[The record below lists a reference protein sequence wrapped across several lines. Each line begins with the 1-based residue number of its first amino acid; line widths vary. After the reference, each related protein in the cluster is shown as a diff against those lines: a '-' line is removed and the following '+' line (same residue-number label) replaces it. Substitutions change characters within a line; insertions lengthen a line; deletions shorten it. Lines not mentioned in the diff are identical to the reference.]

1 MNGLAK
7 LNKRL
12 DIIKAQYPEKAM
24 DMVVKLLY
32 DIKLL
37 AQQKLKVD
45 EHIDTSR
52 LRNSLFV
59 KSKRQGDTS
68 SYSDR
73 EGRLFSRD
81 LDVQLSDMEG
91 AVGTD
96 VDYAA
101 KIEYQYD
108 SYLYWGAKNVDVNR
122 RAKELSQELSKT
134 TP

>member
-1 MNGLAK
+1 MNGLAN
-7 LNKRL
+7 LNKQM

-45 EHIDTSR
+45 GHIVTSR
-52 LRNSLFV
+52 LRNSIFV

-68 SYSDR
+68 SYSDK

-108 SYLYWGAKNVDVNR
+108 SYLYWAAKNVDMNR

>member
-1 MNGLAK
+1 MNGLAN
-7 LNKRL
+7 LNKQM

-45 EHIDTSR
+45 GHIVTSR
-52 LRNSLFV
+52 LRNSIFV

-68 SYSDR
+68 SYSDD

-108 SYLYWGAKNVDVNR
+108 SYIYWGAKNVDVTR

-134 TP
+134 TS